1 MQPNTD
7 EHGKAYGLH
16 LNKRF
21 EDDELEVPCNLEYV
35 KNARHYYTTFKEQ
48 DLRALK
54 EIEI

>member
-21 EDDELEVPCNLEYV
+21 EDEELEAPCNLEYV

-48 DLRALK
+48 DLPALK
-54 EIEI
+54 RN